1 MGSGSISRLARARIM
16 PPEAP
21 LLFPAPPE
29 LIRNIITPGRRH
41 LARSRIWRIGR
52 VRSYDDRVVARLGW
66 ETEEDTD
73 LYDPGVEDFKHEA
86 VLRGRIVTFAV
97 RLADL
102 AVVYERRRGGMS
114 EKDFTSGL
122 RIVLRAFDGHRR
134 WEVVPVDTK
143 STFAQWAA
151 GVDLVSRFRFR
162 AEGSDLKSAG
172 SLRTLLRPRPG
183 VLTIDLRSGDG
194 IDVRDEAL
202 QELIQLAEAGAGEI
216 LAVGRRIDHDAA
228 GIRKAWESA
237 SSAERVVLEVPV
249 GEDDSEAVNEA
260 RLLSVFSTVPDSPSW

>member
-1 MGSGSISRLARARIM
+1 M
-16 PPEAP
+16 
-21 LLFPAPPE
+21 
-29 LIRNIITPGRRH
+29 
-41 LARSRIWRIGR
+41 
-52 VRSYDDRVVARLGW
+52 
-66 ETEEDTD
+66 
-73 LYDPGVEDFKHEA
+73 
-86 VLRGRIVTFAV
+86 
-97 RLADL
+97 
-102 AVVYERRRGGMS
+102 
-114 EKDFTSGL
+114 
-122 RIVLRAFDGHRR
+122 LRAYDGHRR

-143 STFAQWAA
+143 STFAQWAE

-162 AEGSDLKSAG
+162 AEGPDLKSEG

-202 QELIQLAEAGAGEI
+202 QELIRLAEAGIGEI
-216 LAVGRRIDHDAA
+216 LAVGHRIGHDAA

-260 RLLSVFSTVPDSPSW
+260 RLLGAFPAVSDNPSW